1 MDPTAEKAY
10 ISRPHSGLVHSE
22 QPSPFKMILD
32 ALSELFTT
40 FTYSLLLLFSVFR
53 AWVTNLVWEFQTWIP
68 EWNEYEE
75 YLPPLDIWI
84 YAACFSC
91 LVLLHARLRRVK
103 QEGGVPEL
111 LEEGVYVVEK
121 GGLPLWS
128 VSSEALHFPGQLSWW
143 APTSK
148 ATHVCDYKPKIDTL
162 SLASQRHW
170 SPPAYPWPFHTQHE
184 A

>member
-1 MDPTAEKAY
+1 
-10 ISRPHSGLVHSE
+10 
-22 QPSPFKMILD
+22 MILD
-32 ALSELFTT
+32 ALHELFTT

-91 LVLLHARLRRVK
+91 LVLLHARLRRAK
-103 QEGGVPEL
+103 QDRDVPEL

-121 GGLPLWS
+121 GEP
-128 VSSEALHFPGQLSWW
+128 EPGYAQSKGSRYLGRLSWW
-143 APTSK
+143 TPSSQP
-148 ATHVCDYKPKIDTL
+148 THVCDYKPKMHTL
-162 SLASQRHW
+162 PLESQRNW
-170 SPPAYPWPFHTQHE
+170 SPPAYPWPFHVQHE
-184 A
+184 T